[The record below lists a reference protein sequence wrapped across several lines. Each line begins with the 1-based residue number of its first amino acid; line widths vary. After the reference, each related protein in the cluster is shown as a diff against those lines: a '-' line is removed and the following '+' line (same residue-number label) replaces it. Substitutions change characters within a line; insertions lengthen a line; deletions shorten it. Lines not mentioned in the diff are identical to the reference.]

1 MRKLNISLLLV
12 IEFLILMRLLDWSLE
27 KISTPDDFLM
37 SIGFIGVI
45 LIVFIVYFTHKLFK
59 KYWK

>member
-45 LIVFIVYFTHKLFK
+45 VIVFIVYFTQII
-59 KYWK
+59 